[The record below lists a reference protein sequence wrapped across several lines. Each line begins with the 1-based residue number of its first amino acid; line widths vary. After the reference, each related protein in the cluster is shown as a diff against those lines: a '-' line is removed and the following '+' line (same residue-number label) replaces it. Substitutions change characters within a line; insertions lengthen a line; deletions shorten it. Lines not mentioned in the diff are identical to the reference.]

1 MISLFL
7 RTLALVALA
16 VCPLLS
22 HAELKAFEDTIA
34 QRTQACTACHGDQ
47 GRAQPGM
54 LSLAGVNKA
63 ELLKKMTDYKT
74 GVMPSTIVQQ
84 LAKGYSDE
92 QLAALATYF
101 SSQKK

>member
-1 MISLFL
+1 MKWNAVS
-7 RTLALVALA
+7 LA
-16 VCPLLS
+16 VVSL
-22 HAELKAFEDTIA
+22 AFCGL
-34 QRTQACTACHGDQ
+34 TQAQTMDPVQIRSMAAACAACHGDQ

-74 GVMPSTIVQQ
+74 GVMPSTIMQQ